1 MRPLQNDALN
11 RAAKARKQIAKRHPG
26 APLSDIAKA
35 LLAQFLN
42 PATAPHL
49 TGLLDRKAD
58 TFVRRCLLTREFNV
72 PSSPDGDDQTMEI
85 VVKPDFVQFLGVA
98 STATQTATTSYSCGG
113 PFRIGVD
120 PIFGLSIPTLP
131 ATIDASTHSSAL
143 LYGGSP
149 PTADGLEKPLRFLQT
164 QGGGLGVLTA
174 PDGKVLF
181 SDEFGTIDLGPSA
194 GTHTYKINVC
204 AVCDAAVNVGDVS
217 WIRVQQSADQ
227 VSWSSAGSKDV
238 TSPSYSEIFNFDGNL
253 TARYFRIVYEMG
265 QNTVTGRNLTNM
277 SVELTLTGQVPHQ
290 YDYDSVPDLQTLC
303 GMSGGGRIY
312 AYVLWVQYL
321 GTDFTN
327 AGAAAGTSMP
337 YRSFINHGGT
347 WDYDDLAQLNDVYLG
362 EAKKGLFG
370 FYIPKGPLSMDF
382 YGWGNAPP
390 NPNVLVCA
398 MKGLS
403 PSSAYRISVYGLYEC
418 ESVRLVTGPEARVP
432 HEDDLQAA
440 LTVLSAA
447 LPCAF
452 TENPLHE
459 DVINGVKKAASY
471 IWDHRDGILAG
482 IGTAAKIGAAA
493 LPLLL

>member
-1 MRPLQNDALN
+1 M
-11 RAAKARKQIAKRHPG
+11 AKRHPG
-26 APLSDIAKA
+26 APLSDVAKS

-42 PATAPHL
+42 PATAPEL
-49 TGLLDRKAD
+49 TGLLDRECESF
-58 TFVRRCLLTREFNV
+58 TRWCLLTKEFSV
-72 PSSPDGDDQTMEI
+72 PAVPDGDDSTMEI
-85 VVKPDFVQFLGVA
+85 VVKPDFIQFMGVA
-98 STATQTATTSYSCGG
+98 STSQATATTSYSCGG

-131 ATIDASTHSSAL
+131 ATVDASTHISAL

-149 PTADGLEKPLRFLQT
+149 AAADGLEKPIRFMQT
-164 QGGGLGVLTA
+164 QGGGIGVLTA

-181 SDEFGTIDLGPSA
+181 SDEFGVIDLGPAA
-194 GTHTYKINVC
+194 GTHTYKLNVC
-204 AVCDAAVNVGDVS
+204 CVCDAAVNVGDS
-217 WIRVQQSADQ
+217 SIIRVQESVDR
-227 VSWSSAGSKDV
+227 VNWSSAGSFTV
-238 TSPSYSEIFNFDGNL
+238 TNPSFSELFNFNGNIVQ
-253 TARYFRIVYEMG
+253 RYFRIVYEMG
-265 QNTVTGRNLTNM
+265 QNTGTGRNLTNM
-277 SVELTLTGQVPHQ
+277 SVELTMTGPVPHQ
-290 YDYDSVPDLQTLC
+290 YDYDPVPDLQTLC
-303 GMSGGGRIY
+303 GMSAGGRIY

-382 YGWGNAPP
+382 YGWGNSPP
-390 NPNVLVCA
+390 NPNVLVAA

-403 PSSAYRISVYGLYEC
+403 PNSAYRISVYGLYEC
-418 ESVRLVTGPEARVP
+418 ESVRLVTGPSLRVP

-440 LTVLSAA
+440 LMVLTAS

-459 DVINGVKKAASY
+459 DIINGVKKAASY
-471 IWDHRDGILAG
+471 VWDHRDGILAG

>member
-1 MRPLQNDALN
+1 M
-11 RAAKARKQIAKRHPG
+11 AKRHPG
-26 APLSDIAKA
+26 KPLSDVAKK

-42 PATAPHL
+42 PASAPEI
-49 TGLLDRKAD
+49 TGLLDRECNSFA
-58 TFVRRCLLTREFNV
+58 RRCLLSREFSV
-72 PSSPDGDDQTMEI
+72 PAVPDGDDSTMEI
-85 VVKPDFVQFLGVA
+85 VVKPDFIQFMGVA
-98 STATQTATTSYSCGG
+98 STSQATATTSYSCGG

-120 PIFGLSIPTLP
+120 PIFNLSVPTL
-131 ATIDASTHSSAL
+131 TDKVDASTHASAL
-143 LYGGSP
+143 LYGGQPASATGAP
-149 PTADGLEKPLRFLQT
+149 KTVRFMQT

-181 SDEFGTIDLGPSA
+181 SDEFGTVDLGPNS
-194 GTHTYKINVC
+194 GTHTYKLNVC
-204 AVCDAAVNVGDVS
+204 CVCDAAVSASDPS
-217 WIRVQQSADQ
+217 IISIQESADGQ
-227 VSWSSAGSKDV
+227 LWSNAGSFTV
-238 TSPSYSEIFNFDGNL
+238 TNPSYSELFNFSG
-253 TARYFRIVYEMG
+253 TIAQRYFRMNYEMG
-265 QNTVTGRNLTNM
+265 MNTVTGRNLTNM
-277 SVELTLTGQVPHQ
+277 SVELTLTGPVPHQ
-290 YDYDSVPDLQTLC
+290 YDYDPVPDLQTLC
-303 GMSGGGRIY
+303 GMSAGGRIY

-347 WDYDDLAQLNDVYLG
+347 WSYDDLAQLSDVYLG

-390 NPNVLVCA
+390 NPNVLVAA

-418 ESVRLVTGPEARVP
+418 ESVRLVTGPSLRVP
-432 HEDDLQAA
+432 HEEDLQAA
-440 LTVLSAA
+440 LLVLSAS

-459 DVINGVKKAASY
+459 DLINGVKKAASY
-471 IWDHRDGILAG
+471 IWEHRDGILAG